1 MKYSVRTIFLIFICL
16 YAFFGAINFAQAIL
30 PAYSCLGPGT
40 DFDATKADL
49 NYYDSDPAPK
59 INQFFCSTT
68 GSTYFGVPG
77 VNYSCAEG
85 FDQSLPGNLKCTRCT
100 FYDNSGCLIYNIAD
114 YYTCSYLGDNP
125 NKNAT
130 VYPGYVYDNCT
141 PSGDSVAPDPVDNL
155 KAEPISTSQ
164 MVFSWDASSDNVA
177 VVKYEVH
184 YDGDDGT
191 NMIVYVTG
199 LSLTVN
205 NLMPNT
211 RYGFWVLA
219 IDAVGNK
226 SGNLNRYAEAKT
238 LSDSTP
244 PTAPANLTATAQ
256 SSSQIN
262 LSWTASTDNIG
273 VAGYRVY
280 RDGTQVATTA
290 AISYSNTGL
299 TPSTAYSYYVIA
311 YDAADNLS
319 SQSNTASATTL
330 SPPDTTPPAAITDL
344 VASTP
349 MTNSHNSMILSWTAT
364 GDDGM
369 IGTAL
374 VYDLKYST
382 SPITSINWGS
392 AISVAG
398 EPAPAAPGTGQNMT
412 VTGLNSLTTYYFA
425 IMVQDDAGWWSP
437 LSNVASRATT
447 NLPDTVPPTFT
458 FTSPL
463 SLLPAGTAST
473 NLSGTASELAVCRYS
488 DISGQNFDLMT
499 PMSPSIPAMNFI
511 TLISGLTDGSTY
523 TYFVKCRDM
532 ANNTSGDF
540 PLSFSVDSLA
550 PDLMPPVIYDGSP
563 TGTLAA
569 NTTSVMMSARTNE
582 PAYCKYNQNSD
593 APYGS
598 MTNTLTGDSA
608 QTYHFVTLSGLANGA
623 SYLYYIRC
631 QDTPG
636 GNENTIGYPISFSVA
651 NPPNALPMA
660 KFTANPL
667 SGEAPLPVAVNS
679 AGSYDTD
686 GAIVSYVWQWGDST
700 PDATGATA
708 SHTYDTP
715 GTYILKLTVTDN
727 QNGSGST
734 NLTIIVSASPDDD
747 DEISTNGICAP
758 ACTDNSECVNPD
770 YPICAPYGICVAN
783 GAGGAG
789 PIRDQGA
796 FSLNGAE
803 WLSGTPPDSSP
814 ANFPAGTQLVVMR
827 VHTAS
832 STGEDLNAECQYSTE
847 PNAPY
852 GNTVYMKQFTSTG
865 STTSTVVLAV
875 PKTSMAD
882 QTDQTYDYYIRCKDS
897 QTGVVNDT
905 DYWLSFTIG
914 GPTVI
919 SGPGTYVCWINQNF
933 IKNNVPYLFDVCF
946 SGETESGEVYSYS
959 WANDSGWGPC
969 NEPCGGGTQ
978 TRGVWC
984 ERNDSVAVADDFCSG
999 PPPADT
1005 QTCNTQ
1011 TCTAYNWMTGGWS
1024 ACTESCGGGTQTRT
1038 VWCEDTNGV
1047 TVADGF
1053 CSGIKPGGSQT
1064 CNTQVC
1070 TTSFYGGN
1078 HTAADCT
1085 GAGGT
1090 VVNDGSY
1097 DFCRFNLSACPVDSP
1112 DWVQYDDWTTTTSN
1126 MCGNPVISSCLTGL
1140 HDWIN
1145 FEIIPGGIEFCGYT
1159 DNDNLID
1166 IVYCYA
1172 NVTQIGCY

>member
-16 YAFFGAINFAQAIL
+16 YAFFGAFNYAGAIL
-30 PAYSCLGPGT
+30 SNPLSCFGPGT
-40 DFDATKADL
+40 DFDATKAEA
-49 NYYDSDPAPK
+49 NYYDPDPAPK
-59 INQFFCSTT
+59 INQFFCSIVN
-68 GSTYFGVPG
+68 GGNKNGDTYFNMPG
-77 VNYSCAEG
+77 VNYSCKEG
-85 FDQSLPGNLKCTRCT
+85 FNQSSPDNLKCTRCT
-100 FYDNSGCLIYNIAD
+100 FYDDSGCLTYDTAD
-114 YYTCSYLGDNP
+114 YYTCSYLGAGP
-125 NKNAT
+125 HKNAN
-130 VYPGYVYDNCT
+130 YYQGYVYDNCT
-141 PSGDSVAPDPVDNL
+141 PSFVPPTVSITASPSSIISGDFSTLTWSSANADSCVASGGWSGAKAILGSQSVSPL
-155 KAEPISTSQ
+155 
-164 MVFSWDASSDNVA
+164 
-177 VVKYEVH
+177 
-184 YDGDDGT
+184 
-191 NMIVYVTG
+191 VTTTYIITC
-199 LSLTVN
+199 SN
-205 NLMPNT
+205 S
-211 RYGFWVLA
+211 
-219 IDAVGNK
+219 VGND
-226 SGNLNRYAEAKT
+226 SDSATVTVL
-238 LSDSTP
+238 DSTP

-280 RDGTQVATTA
+280 RDGTQVADTTTT
-290 AISYSNTGL
+290 SYSDTGL
-299 TPSTAYSYYVIA
+299 TPSTTYNYYVIA
-311 YDAADNLS
+311 YDAAGNLS

-447 NLPDTVPPTFT
+447 NLPDTVPPIFT

-488 DISGQNFDLMT
+488 DVSGQNFDLMT
-499 PMSPSIPAMNFI
+499 PMSPSVPAMNFI

-550 PDLMPPVIYDGSP
+550 PDLTPPVIYDGSP

-593 APYGS
+593 ALYGS

-608 QTYHFVTLSGLANGA
+608 QTYHSVTLSGLANGA

-636 GNENTIGYPISFSVA
+636 GNENTTGYPISFSVA

-667 SGEAPLPVAVNS
+667 SGEAPLPVSVNS

-747 DEISTNGICAP
+747 DEVSTNGICAP
-758 ACTDNSECVNPD
+758 LCTDNSECTDSD

-803 WLSGTPPDSSP
+803 WLSGTPPENSP
-814 ANFPAGTQLVVMR
+814 ADFPAGTQLVVMR

-882 QTDQTYDYYIRCKDS
+882 QADQTYNYYIRCKDS

-919 SGPGTYVCWINQNF
+919 SGPAAYVCWINQNF

-1078 HTAADCT
+1078 HTATDCI

-1112 DWVQYDDWTTTTSN
+1112 NWIQYDDWTTTTSN
-1126 MCGNPVISSCLTGL
+1126 MCGNPVISSCLTGS

-1145 FEIIPGGIEFCGYT
+1145 FKIIPGGIEFCGYT